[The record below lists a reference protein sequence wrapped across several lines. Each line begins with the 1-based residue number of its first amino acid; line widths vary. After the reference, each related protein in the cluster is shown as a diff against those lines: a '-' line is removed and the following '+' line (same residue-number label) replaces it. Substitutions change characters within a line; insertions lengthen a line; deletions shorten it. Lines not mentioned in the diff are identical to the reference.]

1 MRVAAITSSGDW
13 KLGKGRAQYVSRA
26 AAVRQNVVTRIR
38 SFQNDWYADVR
49 HGIDW
54 IALLGNRANQDPVLR
69 EVERIVLGTPGVG
82 VIERLRLTGV
92 DGNRRA
98 TIDLR
103 FNTLFDE
110 AFDEQIEISP

>member
-1 MRVAAITSSGDW
+1 MRVAAITASGDW
-13 KLGKGRAQYVSRA
+13 RLGKGRAQYVAKA

-38 SFQNDWYADVR
+38 SFRNDWYADIR

-54 IALLGNRANQDPVLR
+54 ITLLGERSNQDAVLR
-69 EVERIVLGTPGVG
+69 EVERIVLETPGVG
-82 VIERLRLTGV
+82 VIERLRLTGT

-98 TIDLR
+98 TIELR

-110 AFDEQIEISP
+110 AFDEQIEIAP